1 MNRNT
6 QVHFAELPSVSIG
19 RSKFD
24 RSFNHKTTWNTGE
37 LIPIYCD
44 ATIMPGDTV
53 NMNMSELVRMTTPM
67 TPVMDNIW
75 MDTYFFFVPHRIV
88 WPNFKYFMGES
99 QNPWINPTEYTIP
112 KTRIKEWTNSA
123 PKNWYTFDKGSL
135 GDYFGIPTDIKP
147 TGDDFIDINSLPFRS
162 YCQIYN
168 DWFRDQNVEKE
179 LYYPKDNSV
188 TAAMKKTDAL
198 KLSDPYTNNVY
209 RGALPAKVNKYHDY
223 FTSCLPSPQ
232 KGPDV
237 FLPLNGTAPVVLREF
252 NAEYDGDTYKYGSNT
267 DRLFTG
273 VVNAGDINYAST
285 IGDDVTTR
293 GTPNQYDVTPNYGQ
307 LFTDLQNATGASVTA
322 IRQAFAIQ
330 KFYERQARGGTRY
343 IEMIKSHFGVTN
355 PDFRMQR
362 SEYLGGKRIPISINQ
377 VVSTMEND
385 AENPQ
390 PLGTTGAYSVTSDV
404 NNDLFTHS
412 FTEHGTLIGLV
423 CIRTQHT
430 YQQGLNAQW
439 SMSKLTDFYFPEFA
453 NLSEMPVYNKEIY
466 LTENIEQNN
475 EVFGYNE
482 AWAHYRYI
490 PDMVTGALRSNYDQS
505 LDIWHYADYYSEL
518 PTLSKSFMNETD
530 ENVKRTL
537 AYQEE
542 DQFIGDFYFK
552 AIYTRPMPLYSI
564 PGLLDHH

>member
-6 QVHFAELPSVSIG
+6 QSHFAELPSVSIG

-37 LIPIYCD
+37 LIPIYVD
-44 ATIMPGDTV
+44 ATITPGDTV
-53 NMNMSELVRMTTPM
+53 NMNMSELIRMTTPI
-67 TPVMDNIW
+67 TPVLDNLW
-75 MDTYFFFVPHRIV
+75 ADTYFFFVPHRLV
-88 WPNFKYFMGES
+88 WENFSKFMGEND
-99 QNPWINPTEYTIP
+99 NPWTQETERVIP
-112 KTRIKEWTNSA
+112 KLKITNNNS
-123 PKNWYTFDKGSL
+123 NIFDKGSL
-135 GDYFGIPTDIKP
+135 GDYFGIPTNVKASSADKP
-147 TGDDFIDINSLPFRS
+147 IEINALPFRA
-162 YCQIYN
+162 YAKIWN

-179 LYYPKDNSV
+179 LYI
-188 TAAMKKTDAL
+188 TKTDVSQNAL
-198 KLSDPYTNNVY
+198 SKEYVSSRDDKYTTYVE
-209 RGALPAKVNKYHDY
+209 RGAIPIKVNKYHDY

-232 KGPDV
+232 KGPEV

-252 NAEYDGDTYKYGSNT
+252 RAEYQGDTYKYGNNT
-267 DRLFTG
+267 DSLYTS

-285 IGDDVTTR
+285 IGDQITTR
-293 GTPNQYDVTPNYGQ
+293 GTPNQYDVEPNYGQ

-377 VVSTMEND
+377 VVQTMEIEQASN
-385 AENPQ
+385 

-404 NNDLFTHS
+404 SDDLFTHS

-466 LTENIEQNN
+466 LQGTDEDN

-482 AWAHYRYI
+482 AYAHYRFM
-490 PDMVTGALRSNYDQS
+490 PDIVSGALRSNYAQS
-505 LDIWHYADYYSEL
+505 LDIWHYADYFNSL
-518 PTLSKSFMNETD
+518 PTLSKAFMNETD

-537 AYQEE
+537 AYQDE

>member
-6 QVHFAELPSVSIG
+6 QSHFAELPSVTIG

-24 RSFNHKTTWNTGE
+24 RSFNHKTTWNAGE

-53 NMNMSELVRMTTPM
+53 NMNMSELVRMTTPI

-75 MDTYFFFVPHRIV
+75 MDTYFFFVPHRLV
-88 WPNFKYFMGES
+88 WNDFKKFMGENE
-99 QNPWINPTEYTIP
+99 NPWINQVEYKIP
-112 KTRIKEWTNSA
+112 KMEIRNLSA
-123 PKNWYTFDKGSL
+123 YPDSHFDKGSI
-135 GDYFGIPTDIKP
+135 GDYLGLPTNIGPAERDGK
-147 TGDDFIDINSLPFRS
+147 TLINALPFRS
-162 YCQIYN
+162 ICQVWN
-168 DWFRDQNVEKE
+168 DWFRDQNTEKE
-179 LYYPKDNSV
+179 LYFYKTNTTSTV
-188 TAAMKKTDAL
+188 TTRAYAETQ
-198 KLSDPYTNNVY
+198 SDPYTNYVY
-209 RGALPAKVNKYHDY
+209 RGAKPPKVNKYHDY

-232 KGPDV
+232 KGPEV

-252 NAEYDGDTYKYGSNT
+252 QAEYDGDTYKYGNNT
-267 DRLFTG
+267 DSLYTG
-273 VVNAGDINYAST
+273 VVNAGDVNYAST
-285 IGDDVTTR
+285 IGDEVITR

-307 LFTDLQNATGASVTA
+307 LFTDLQNATGASVTS

-355 PDFRMQR
+355 PDYRLQR

-377 VVSTMEND
+377 VVQTFQDETSE
-385 AENPQ
+385 Q
-390 PLGTTGAYSVTSDV
+390 PLGATGAYSVTSDV

-412 FTEHGTLIGLV
+412 FTEHGTLLGFV
-423 CIRTQHT
+423 CVRTQHT
-430 YQQGLNAQW
+430 YQQGINAQW
-439 SMSKLTDFYFPEFA
+439 NMSKLTDFYFPEFA
-453 NLSEMPVYNKEIY
+453 NLSEMPVYNKELY
-466 LTENIEQNN
+466 YQGNTEDD

-482 AWAHYRYI
+482 AWAHYRYM
-490 PDMVTGALRSNYDQS
+490 PDIVSGALRSNYEQS
-505 LDIWHYADYYSEL
+505 LDIWHYADYFNSL
-518 PTLSKSFMNETD
+518 PTLSKAFMNETD